1 MRIILVFILI
11 FGFNFGYTQSAVTP
25 KLKIYDTF
33 EEFSE
38 VLERNEAKTYVV
50 NFWATWCKPC
60 IAELPFFDKLNEEYP
75 KEELQVVLV
84 SLDFKESLNKRL
96 MPFLEKN
103 KLKSEVVLL
112 ADSKTNEWIDQ
123 VDESWS
129 GTIPATLIYDQESY
143 QFLEHEFESYEEL
156 RNLIEQF
163 IKS

>member
-1 MRIILVFILI
+1 MFGFI
-11 FGFNFGYTQSAVTP
+11 FGHSQTTVESKV
-25 KLKIYDTF
+25 KIYNTF

-38 VLERNEAKTYVV
+38 VLERNEAQTYVV

-60 IAELPFFDKLNEEYP
+60 VAELPYFDNLVNEYKNED
-75 KEELQVVLV
+75 LQVILV
-84 SLDFKESLNKRL
+84 SLDFKESLKKRL

-103 KLKSEVVLL
+103 NIKSEVVLL
-112 ADSKTNEWIDQ
+112 ADTRTNEWIDK

-156 RNLIEQF
+156 KNLIEQF

>member
-1 MRIILVFILI
+1 MFGFI
-11 FGFNFGYTQSAVTP
+11 FGQSQTTVEP
-25 KLKIYDTF
+25 KVKIYNTF

-38 VLERNEAKTYVV
+38 VLERNEAQTYVV

-60 IAELPFFDKLNEEYP
+60 VAELPYFDNLVNEYRN
-75 KEELQVVLV
+75 KDLQVILV
-84 SLDFKESLNKRL
+84 SLDFKESLKKRL

-103 KLKSEVVLL
+103 NIKSEVVLL
-112 ADSKTNEWIDQ
+112 ADTRTNEWIDK

-156 RNLIEQF
+156 KNLIEQF